1 MLVSQGV
8 PMLCGGDEISRT
20 QGGNNNA
27 YCQDD
32 EISWNDWN
40 LDEGRRALLD
50 FTSKLVAFRRA
61 HPNLHRRKFFQ
72 DRSIKHENAQDILW
86 LRSDGEEMSEDEWSA
101 GWMKSI
107 GLYLNGA
114 TIADVDELGEA
125 VRDDTF
131 LMLFNCHVESVDFAL
146 PKIDGVTSWHIVVD
160 TNAGTVEP
168 DVVLELDHVA
178 KLERQSFLMLRA
190 NLTG

>member
-1 MLVSQGV
+1 
-8 PMLCGGDEISRT
+8 MLCGGDEISRT

-32 EISWNDWN
+32 AISWYDWN
-40 LDEGRRALLD
+40 LDDAGRALLE
-50 FTSKLVAFRRA
+50 FTSKLIVFRRS

-72 DRSIKHENAQDILW
+72 DRSIKHENAKDILW
-86 LRSDGEEMSEDEWSA
+86 VKSDGQEMSEDEW
-101 GWMKSI
+101 GQPWLRTI

-114 TIADVDELGEA
+114 TIADVDELGDP
-125 VRDDTF
+125 VRDDSF
-131 LMLFNCHVESVDFAL
+131 LILLNCHVESVDFTL
-146 PKIDGVTSWHIVVD
+146 PQIEGVASWRIVVD

-168 DVVLELDHVA
+168 DVTLDLDHVA

-190 NLTG
+190 TPAG